1 MTIPPLGFR
10 STLAGVLVLLG
21 VAASPAIAHTQ
32 ESTRIELGMD
42 AMLART
48 TFGNRNVSASTTTF
62 ELPVQAFRMGFQLS
76 PNVSIEPTLGLRS
89 ASGNG
94 SGTIFIFDLA
104 LPLTLSTQPSGTNFF
119 LRPLLGFR
127 HFSLD
132 DDSNTQTNFGV
143 GLGMR
148 GPVMSRLSTRFEA
161 RFRHGLENAPFSSF
175 NEIGLLAGLSFF
187 TR

>member
-1 MTIPPLGFR
+1 MALTF
-10 STLAGVLVLLG
+10 LAIAP
-21 VAASPAIAHTQ
+21 VAARAQ
-32 ESTRIELGMD
+32 GSTRIELGMD

-48 TFGNRNVSASTTTF
+48 TFGNRNVSSSTTTF

-76 PNVSIEPTLGLRS
+76 PNVWLEPTLGLRS

-94 SGTIFIFDLA
+94 SGTVANFDLG
-104 LPLTLSTQPSGTNFF
+104 LPITLSTRPSGTNLF

-127 HFSLD
+127 HFSFD
-132 DDSNTQTNFGV
+132 DESRTQTNFGV
-143 GLGMR
+143 GLGLR
-148 GPVMSRLSTRFEA
+148 IPVMARLSTRLEA
-161 RFRHGLENAPFSSF
+161 RFRHGLENSPLSEF